1 LIIDD
6 WEGGLDFFFHNRS
19 SIINERPFV
28 FIYEL
33 AVIGAMLILNAI
45 FAAYEM
51 GLASI
56 SRARLAILLHDGRKG
71 AADAV
76 YMKDR
81 MEASLAVVQVGITVV
96 GAVAAATGG
105 AGVQEQFSPYVEQ
118 WGLSK
123 TLADVVVLAMLVIPL
138 TFVTIV
144 FAELVPKMIALH
156 NNEWVLLRLSPIMR
170 ILSRAAYPVVWIIE
184 GTVKAVVSLLP
195 HHARA
200 DTEARS
206 QWLHELRAAVSL
218 ARASKLMGEREEKI
232 VLSAAQMSARP
243 VRDIIIPAQ
252 VMSMIYVGS
261 TLMDALVQAHIDMH
275 TRFPV
280 CMEPNEPQSVESYV
294 NFKDI
299 VAAMRVNPKDPSL
312 KGISR
317 PIKKVQED
325 MVLSNL
331 LEMMIQQRTHIVIV
345 VSKEG
350 TVLGMVTLEDVIEE
364 LVGEIEDEF
373 DRLPVHIHPCGTA
386 WIMGGG
392 VPMTT
397 VASTAGLDWSGKF
410 AGGRVPALA
419 EWAVQNAPAG
429 LKGGEGFD
437 RDGLRVVPRKFRRK
451 RLLEATVGAAGN
463 DGLLDNS
470 GSDPVD
476 PEKEGRNG

>member
-1 LIIDD
+1 M
-6 WEGGLDFFFHNRS
+6 
-19 SIINERPFV
+19 FV
-28 FIYEL
+28 YEL
-33 AVIGAMLILNAI
+33 AVIGAMLVFNAV

-56 SRARLAILLHDGRKG
+56 SRARLAILLHERRRG

-76 YMKDR
+76 FMKDR

-105 AGVQEQFSPYVEQ
+105 AGVQEKFSPYLQ
-118 WGLSK
+118 QLGLSG
-123 TLADVVVLAMLVIPL
+123 TLADIVALVVLVVPL

-156 NNEWVLLRLSPIMR
+156 NNEWVVLRLSPLMR
-170 ILSRAAYPVVWIIE
+170 ILAQAAHPVVWLIE
-184 GTVKAVVSLLP
+184 GTVKTVVSLLP
-195 HHARA
+195 HHSRA
-200 DTEARS
+200 QTGARS

-218 ARASKLMGEREEKI
+218 ARTSKLLGEREEKI

-243 VRDIIIPAQ
+243 VRDIVIPAQ
-252 VMSMIYVGS
+252 DMSMIYVGS
-261 TLMDALVQAHIDMH
+261 TLMEALVQAHMDMH

-280 CMEPNEPQSVESYV
+280 CTVPNDPQSVESYV

-317 PIKKVQED
+317 PIQKVQED
-325 MVLSNL
+325 LALSSL
-331 LEMMIQQRTHIVIV
+331 LEMMIQQKTHIVLV
-345 VSKEG
+345 VSHEG
-350 TVLGMVTLEDVIEE
+350 TVLGLVTLEDVIEE

-373 DRLPVHIHPCGTA
+373 DRLPVHIHPCGAA

-397 VASTAGLDWSGKF
+397 AASVAGLDWSGKF
-410 AGGRVPALA
+410 GGGRVPTLA
-419 EWAVQNAPAG
+419 EWTRQNAPDG
-429 LKGGEGFD
+429 LQGGEAIEKE
-437 RDGLRVVPRKFRRK
+437 GLRVVPRKFRRK
-451 RLLEATVGAAGN
+451 RLSEAMVSAAGR
-463 DGLLDNS
+463 DAPIDNC
-470 GSDPVD
+470 
-476 PEKEGRNG
+476 R

>member
-1 LIIDD
+1 M
-6 WEGGLDFFFHNRS
+6 
-19 SIINERPFV
+19 

-33 AVIGAMLILNAI
+33 IVIGAMLALNAI

-56 SRARLAILLHDGRKG
+56 SRARLAILLHDHKKG

-76 YMKDR
+76 FMKDR
-81 MEASLAVVQVGITVV
+81 MEASLAVVQVGITLV

-105 AGVQEQFSPYVEQ
+105 AGVQEQFSPALEQ
-118 WGLSK
+118 WGLSP
-123 TLADVVVLAMLVIPL
+123 TLADIVALVLLVVPL

-156 NNEWVLLRLSPIMR
+156 NNEWVVLRLSPVMKV
-170 ILSRAAYPVVWIIE
+170 LSRVAYPVVWITE
-184 GTVKAVVSLLP
+184 ATVKAIVDLLP
-195 HHARA
+195 RQTRA
-200 DTEARS
+200 ESGAKS

-218 ARASKLMGEREEKI
+218 ARTSKLLGEREEKI
-232 VLSAAQMSARP
+232 VLAAAQMSARP
-243 VRDIIIPAQ
+243 VGDIVIPAQ
-252 VMSMIYVGS
+252 DMSTIYVGS
-261 TLMDALVQAHIDMH
+261 SLMEALIQAHMDMH

-280 CMEPNEPQSVESYV
+280 CMRPNDPQSVETYV

-317 PIKKVQED
+317 PIRKVPETLP
-325 MVLSNL
+325 LSSL
-331 LEMMIQQRTHIVIV
+331 LETMIQQKTHIVLV
-345 VSKEG
+345 VTADG

-373 DRLPVHIHPCGTA
+373 DRLPVHIHPCGAA

-397 VASTAGLDWSGKF
+397 VASTAGLNWSTKF
-410 AGGRVPALA
+410 GTGRVPSLA
-419 EWAVQNAPAG
+419 EWTRQNASDG
-429 LKGGEGFD
+429 LKGGEAIET
-437 RDGLRVVPRKFRRK
+437 DGLRVVPRKFRRK
-451 RLLEATVGAAGN
+451 RLSEALVCPAGAQDSCA
-463 DGLLDNS
+463 
-470 GSDPVD
+470 
-476 PEKEGRNG
+476 EGR

>member
-1 LIIDD
+1 M
-6 WEGGLDFFFHNRS
+6 
-19 SIINERPFV
+19 
-28 FIYEL
+28 FIYGL
-33 AVIGAMLILNAI
+33 VVIVAMLLINAV

-56 SRARLAILLHDGRKG
+56 SRARLAILLHDRKKG

-76 YMKDR
+76 FMKDR

-156 NNEWVLLRLSPIMR
+156 NNEWVVLRLSPIMR
-170 ILSRAAYPVVWIIE
+170 ILSQVAHPVVAVIE
-184 GTVKAVVSLLP
+184 GTVKAVVHLLP
-195 HHARA
+195 HQSH
-200 DTEARS
+200 TESGARS

-218 ARASKLMGEREEKI
+218 ARTSKLMGEREEKI
-232 VLSAAQMSARP
+232 VLSAAQMSTRP
-243 VRDIIIPAQ
+243 VRDIVIPAAD
-252 VMSMIYVGS
+252 MSMIYVGS
-261 TLMDALVQAHIDMH
+261 PLMDALVQAHLDMH

-280 CMEPNEPQSVESYV
+280 CMTPNDPQSVETYV

-299 VAAMRVNPKDPSL
+299 VAAMRVNPTDPSL
-312 KGISR
+312 KGIAR
-317 PIKKVQED
+317 PISKVQED
-325 MVLSNL
+325 TVLSNL
-331 LEMMIQQRTHIVIV
+331 LETMIQQKTHIVLV

-373 DRLPVHIHPCGTA
+373 DRLPVHVHPCGPA

-397 VASTAGLDWSGKF
+397 VAATAGLNWSSKF
-410 AGGRVPALA
+410 GVARVPPLA
-419 EWAVQNAPAG
+419 EWAVQNAPLG
-429 LKGGEGFD
+429 LKGGEVIE
-437 RDGLRVVPRKFRRK
+437 REGLRVVPRKFRRK
-451 RLLEATVGAAGN
+451 KLLEAMVSVVGAATPLDDCDCHPENPGKEKGN
-463 DGLLDNS
+463 G
-470 GSDPVD
+470 
-476 PEKEGRNG
+476 